1 MFVEFCAFIIALT
14 TAKQASQHPRD
25 RGPGSLFDRKK
36 NNAFTK
42 WITGQ
47 LPRGITPP
55 FIIPVRKKNC
65 NENVLIRGL
74 VILSR

>member
-1 MFVEFCAFIIALT
+1 MFVVSWAFIIVLM

-25 RGPGSLFDRKK
+25 RSPGWLFEKK
-36 NNAFTK
+36 SNAFTK

-55 FIIPVRKKNC
+55 FIIPEKKNC